1 MTATQLKTDVTI
13 VGAGLVGLAATVALV
28 QAGYQV
34 VLIDSQTQQRLRYPA
49 DDWDQRIYAIS
60 PNNMQWLSQLG
71 IWPLMDK
78 NRITEMQAMEIWG
91 DTTSQPLTL
100 HAEDVNADDLG
111 FIVEERLLK
120 DALLQWIEA
129 SDVRML
135 TGHECLAIKS
145 SPQQTLLTLDNQ
157 QTIESTLLLAAD
169 GANSWV
175 RQQLDIGVKHK
186 DYEQTAIVANFLTEK
201 PHEHIARQWFTH
213 DGMGRGGVL
222 AWLPLPENKISI
234 VWSAPTAHAEALMK
248 LPLDVFA
255 NEVMRAGGSS
265 LGAMS
270 PIGKLASFPLILKQ
284 ANQIV
289 ASSVILIG
297 DAAHRVHPMAGQ
309 GVNLGFRD
317 VIDLLDLLESKHTY
331 QPINDKALL
340 KQYAR
345 IRKVD
350 LLNMVSLT
358 NGLYHLFESSHSVVK
373 HVRNWGLSATNQQAI
388 KKILIAN
395 AISL

>member
-13 VGAGLVGLAATVALV
+13 VGAGLVGLAATVALA

-100 HAEDVNADDLG
+100 HAEDVNADSLG

-129 SDVRML
+129 SDVCML

-145 SPQQTLLTLDNQ
+145 SLQQTLLTLDNQ

-175 RQQLDIGVKHK
+175 RQQLDIGVQHK

-201 PHEHIARQWFTH
+201 SHKHIARQWFTH
-213 DGMGRGGVL
+213 DAMGRGGVL

-255 NEVMRAGGSS
+255 NEVMRAGNGS

-270 PIGKLASFPLILKQ
+270 PIGKPASFPLVLKQ
-284 ANQIV
+284 ANQSV

-345 IRKVD
+345 VRKSD
-350 LLNMVSLT
+350 LLKMVSLT
-358 NGLYHLFESSHSVVK
+358 NGLYHLFESPHFVVK
-373 HVRNWGLSATNQQAI
+373 GVRNWGLSATNQQAI

>member
-13 VGAGLVGLAATVALV
+13 VGAGLVGLAATVALA

-100 HAEDVNADDLG
+100 HAEDVNADGLG

-129 SDVRML
+129 SDVCML

-145 SPQQTLLTLDNQ
+145 SLQQTLLTLDNQ

-175 RQQLDIGVKHK
+175 RQQLDIGVQHK

-201 PHEHIARQWFTH
+201 SHKHIARQWFTH
-213 DGMGRGGVL
+213 DAIGRGGVL

-255 NEVMRAGGSS
+255 NEVMRAGNGS

-270 PIGKLASFPLILKQ
+270 PIGKPASFPLVLKQ
-284 ANQIV
+284 ANQSV

-345 IRKVD
+345 VRKSD
-350 LLNMVSLT
+350 LLKMVSLT
-358 NGLYHLFESSHSVVK
+358 NGLYHLFESPHFVVK
-373 HVRNWGLSATNQQAI
+373 GVRNWGLSATNQQAI

>member
-13 VGAGLVGLAATVALV
+13 VGAGLVGLAATVALA

-100 HAEDVNADDLG
+100 HAEDVNADSLG

-129 SDVRML
+129 SDVCML

-145 SPQQTLLTLDNQ
+145 SLQQTLLTLDNQ

-175 RQQLDIGVKHK
+175 RQQLDIGVQHK

-201 PHEHIARQWFTH
+201 SHKHIARQWFTH
-213 DGMGRGGVL
+213 DAMGRGGVL

-234 VWSAPTAHAEALMK
+234 VWSAPTANAEALMK
-248 LPLDVFA
+248 LALDVFA
-255 NEVMRAGGSS
+255 NEVMRAGNGS

-270 PIGKLASFPLILKQ
+270 PIGKPASFPLVLKQ
-284 ANQIV
+284 ANQSV

-345 IRKVD
+345 VRKSD
-350 LLNMVSLT
+350 LLKMVSLT
-358 NGLYHLFESSHSVVK
+358 NGLYHLFESPHSVVK

>member
-34 VLIDSQTQQRLRYPA
+34 VLVDSQTQQRLRYPA

-60 PNNMQWLSQLG
+60 PNNMQWLSQLD
-71 IWPLMDK
+71 IWPLMDT

-91 DTTSQPLTL
+91 DTTSQPLSL
-100 HAEDVNADDLG
+100 HAEDVNADGLG
-111 FIVEERLLK
+111 YIIEERLLK

-145 SPQQTLLTLDNQ
+145 SPQHTLLTLDNQ

-175 RQQLDIGVKHK
+175 RQQLDVGVQHQN
-186 DYEQTAIVANFLTEK
+186 YEQTAIVANFLTEK
-201 PHEHIARQWFTH
+201 SHEHIARQWFTH
-213 DGMGRGGVL
+213 DATGRGGVL

-255 NEVMRAGGSS
+255 NEVMRAGSSS

-270 PIGKLASFPLILKQ
+270 PIGKPASFPLMLKQ

-297 DAAHRVHPMAGQ
+297 DAVHRVHPMAGQ

-317 VIDLLDLLESKHTY
+317 VIDFLDLLESKHTY

-388 KKILIAN
+388 KKMLIAN

>member
-1 MTATQLKTDVTI
+1 
-13 VGAGLVGLAATVALV
+13 
-28 QAGYQV
+28 
-34 VLIDSQTQQRLRYPA
+34 
-49 DDWDQRIYAIS
+49 
-60 PNNMQWLSQLG
+60 
-71 IWPLMDK
+71 
-78 NRITEMQAMEIWG
+78 
-91 DTTSQPLTL
+91 
-100 HAEDVNADDLG
+100 
-111 FIVEERLLK
+111 
-120 DALLQWIEA
+120 
-129 SDVRML
+129 
-135 TGHECLAIKS
+135 
-145 SPQQTLLTLDNQ
+145 LDNQ

>member
-13 VGAGLVGLAATVALV
+13 VGAGLVGLAATVALA

-100 HAEDVNADDLG
+100 HAEDVNADSLG

-129 SDVRML
+129 SDVCML
-135 TGHECLAIKS
+135 TGNECLAIKS
-145 SPQQTLLTLDNQ
+145 SLQQTLLTLDNQ

-175 RQQLDIGVKHK
+175 RQQLDIGVQHK

-201 PHEHIARQWFTH
+201 SHKHIARQWFTH
-213 DGMGRGGVL
+213 DAMGRGGVL

-255 NEVMRAGGSS
+255 NEVMRAGNGS

-270 PIGKLASFPLILKQ
+270 PIGKPASFPLVLKQ
-284 ANQIV
+284 ANQSV

-345 IRKVD
+345 VRKSD
-350 LLNMVSLT
+350 LLKMVSLT
-358 NGLYHLFESSHSVVK
+358 NGLYHLFESPHFVVK
-373 HVRNWGLSATNQQAI
+373 GVRNWGLSATNQQAI

>member
-1 MTATQLKTDVTI
+1 MTAANLKTDVTI
-13 VGAGLVGLAATVALV
+13 VGAGLVGLAAAVALA

-34 VLIDSQTQQRLRYPA
+34 ALVDSQAQQRLPYPA

-60 PNNMQWLSQLG
+60 PNNKRWLSQSG

-78 NRITEMQAMEIWG
+78 DRIAEMQAMVIWG
-91 DTTSQPLTL
+91 DTTSQPLRM
-100 HAEDVNADDLG
+100 HAEDVNADALG

-120 DALLQWIEA
+120 DALLQWIET
-129 SDVRML
+129 SDVRVM
-135 TGHECLAIKS
+135 TGNCLAIKS
-145 SPQQTLLTLDNQ
+145 SSQQAILTLDSQ

-175 RQQLDIGVKHK
+175 RQQLDVGVQHK
-186 DYEQTAIVANFLTEK
+186 DYEQTAIVANFLTEQS
-201 PHEHIARQWFTH
+201 HEHIARQWFTH
-213 DGMGRGGVL
+213 DAMGRGGVL

-234 VWSAPTAHAEALMK
+234 VWSAPTSHADALMK

-255 NEVMRAGGSS
+255 NEVMQAGGSS
-265 LGAMS
+265 LGVMS
-270 PIGKLASFPLILKQ
+270 LLGKPASFPLTLKQ
-284 ANQIV
+284 ANQFFV
-289 ASSVILIG
+289 SSVVFIG

-317 VIDLLDLLESKHTY
+317 VIDLLDLLKSKHTY
-331 QPINDKALL
+331 QPINDSALL

-345 IRKVD
+345 IRKAD

-358 NGLYHLFESSHSVVK
+358 NGLYHLFESSHSMVK
-373 HVRNWGLSATNQQAI
+373 RVRNWGLSATNQQTI
-388 KKILIAN
+388 KKMLIEN
-395 AISL
+395 ATSL